1 MRFIVFTIVLG
12 ALLLSG
18 VAVYMIR
25 TVRHTPIER
34 WHVDPMAVANP
45 PSPNF
50 YRIGPR
56 GVQTAPVDDESPAYG
71 VSPEDLARALD
82 EFALRQRD
90 TRRIA
95 GQPSDLWMTYVQRT
109 PRLKFPDY
117 ISVRVIGLD
126 DGRSTV
132 SIFARARFGYGD
144 MGVNRAR
151 VLRWL
156 EALSPLES
164 DAPPAQEPSDPA
176 DDAEGVADPVEAI
189 TDPAAPDPINPNGA
203 TQVAE
208 PPEDPRRPAAS
219 PPGDGEDTTPVE

>member
-1 MRFIVFTIVLG
+1 M
-12 ALLLSG
+12 
-18 VAVYMIR
+18 
-25 TVRHTPIER
+25 
-34 WHVDPMAVANP
+34 
-45 PSPNF
+45 
-50 YRIGPR
+50 
-56 GVQTAPVDDESPAYG
+56 
-71 VSPEDLARALD
+71 
-82 EFALRQRD
+82 
-90 TRRIA
+90 
-95 GQPSDLWMTYVQRT
+95 
-109 PRLKFPDY
+109 
-117 ISVRVIGLD
+117 
-126 DGRSTV
+126 
-132 SIFARARFGYGD
+132 
-144 MGVNRAR
+144 NRAR